1 MTIDLLKRFLLFI
14 VFVLAQALVFGR
26 IHLFH
31 YATPLL
37 YVYFVTM
44 FPRNYPKWA
53 VLTWGFVMGLL
64 IDIFYNTPGVASASL
79 TLIAAVQPYFF
90 SLFVSRDAVESLEP
104 SLLNLGPIKYS
115 YYIVTL
121 VMLYSLLFYTLE
133 MFSFV
138 NFMEWGMC
146 VLGSGMITLLL
157 IFTFEIAR
165 SRA

>member
-64 IDIFYNTPGVASASL
+64 VDIFYNTPGVASASL

-115 YYIVTL
+115 YLYRHAGAALLPRVLFAGNLQLLQLHAVGYVRVGQYGMTL
-121 VMLYSLLFYTLE
+121 CSDFYLRD
-133 MFSFV
+133 
-138 NFMEWGMC
+138 C
-146 VLGSGMITLLL
+146 H
-157 IFTFEIAR
+157 R
-165 SRA
+165 SQ